1 MDSNKTLPALLSNEV
16 IEKAKQL
23 NSTTIA
29 DALRNNGVM
38 DYKIKSV
45 TNNAKVVGTA
55 LTVSLHSGDNLFLHE
70 AIHKAKQG
78 YVLVVDGGGH
88 VENAYLGELMA
99 FSARAMG
106 VEGIIIDGLVR
117 DKEILKT
124 LDLPIYAKGF
134 IPSGPL
140 KNGPG
145 EINKPISCGGV
156 SVEPGDLIVGDE
168 DGVVVVR
175 KEEID
180 RVLTAAENKLTYEQ
194 ERLKQI
200 QAFENSNDSSISIKP
215 SWLDEKIKSNS

>member
-200 QAFENSNDSSISIKP
+200 QAFEKSKDSSISIKP

>member
-215 SWLDEKIKSNS
+215 NWLDEKIKSNS